1 MIALNRTVGV
11 FFALWVLYLRRLP
24 LYVPDIKF
32 TALPASANLVATAC
46 QYEALYYIRFPE
58 QTLMKTLKVIPVM
71 LCGRILRNRIY
82 QPLEYIEALMLTGII
97 SFFVY
102 YFSLDNIDLRGVDG
116 NIIGIVLMCGY
127 LTFDSLT

>member
-46 QYEALYYIRFPE
+46 QYQALYFIRFPE

-71 LCGRILRNRIY
+71 LCGRILKNRTY
-82 QPLEYIEALMLTGII
+82 STLDYMEAVLMTGIVA
-97 SFFVY
+97 FFTY
-102 YFSLDNIDLRGVDG
+102 
-116 NIIGIVLMCGY
+116 
-127 LTFDSLT
+127 